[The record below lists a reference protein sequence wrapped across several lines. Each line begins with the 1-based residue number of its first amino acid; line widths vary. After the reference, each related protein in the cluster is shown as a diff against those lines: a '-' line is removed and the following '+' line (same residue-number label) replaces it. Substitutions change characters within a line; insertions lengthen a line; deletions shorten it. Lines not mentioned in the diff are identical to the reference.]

1 MFTWYA
7 ITFLIY
13 FVISL
18 NSEMEREKK
27 KVKTFD
33 TRPQE
38 IEPGPIDS
46 ESDVSTTLP
55 SRRLK

>member
-1 MFTWYA
+1 MFAWYA
-7 ITFLIY
+7 KTFLIY

-18 NSEMEREKK
+18 NSEMKREKK

-33 TRPQE
+33 TCPQG